1 MSRAVIVPADFD
13 PAPSLGPAAAG
24 RVSVADAVPAG
35 TDVIGVPLGTG
46 GEPREMLALSRAGP
60 SRNGR
65 SAASAAEP
73 AWQLP
78 LERRCRRQL
87 DSDVADLTKM
97 GGAHASAITAALFLD
112 EFTVGT

>member
-46 GEPREMLALSRAGP
+46 GEPREMLALSRAGRP
-60 SRNGR
+60 GTDVPRPAPRNRPGSCR
-65 SAASAAEP
+65 SNA
-73 AWQLP
+73 
-78 LERRCRRQL
+78 
-87 DSDVADLTKM
+87 
-97 GGAHASAITAALFLD
+97 GAGANSTPMSP
-112 EFTVGT
+112 T